1 MRNSRLFAASA
12 LMLAVTCCVA
22 PPAEPPAPPPPK
34 APPPPPPVSA
44 PAPLASDWQDWPR
57 TPGTWTYRR
66 NERGSRAMFGQAGG
80 EARAVLRCDRGA
92 GRIYLSRAGDATGAM
107 TVRTS
112 NTTKAVTVRP
122 TGGTVPYVAAE
133 LGVRDPLLDA
143 MAFSRGRVVLE
154 QAGTPP
160 LVLPTYAEI
169 GRVIEDCRG

>member
-1 MRNSRLFAASA
+1 MRYLRPIAASA

-22 PPAEPPAPPPPK
+22 PPAEPPAPPPPPK
-34 APPPPPPVSA
+34 APPPPVPA

-57 TPGTWTYRR
+57 TPGTWTYRGD
-66 NERGSRAMFGQAGG
+66 ERGSRAMFGQAGG
-80 EARAVLRCDRGA
+80 DARAVLRCDRGA
-92 GRIYLSRAGDATGAM
+92 GRVYLSRAGDATGAM

-112 NTTKAVTVRP
+112 STTRALPVRP
-122 TGGTVPYVAAE
+122 TGGAVPYVAAE
-133 LGVRDPLLDA
+133 LGARDPLLDA
-143 MAFSRGRVVLE
+143 MAFSRGRVALE